1 MTCYGKRG
9 EAIVTKSH
17 QLVKGVKTVWT
28 AIYAHG
34 LGLILKN
41 KGVGEK
47 QCLPSDP
54 TLSEMKPNR
63 AITQ

>member
-1 MTCYGKRG
+1 M
-9 EAIVTKSH
+9 
-17 QLVKGVKTVWT
+17 KGVNTVWT

-34 LGLILKN
+34 LGLVLKN

-54 TLSEMKPNR
+54 TLSEMEPNR

>member
-9 EAIVTKSH
+9 EAIVTKNH
-17 QLVKGVKTVWT
+17 QLVKGVETVWT
-28 AIYAHG
+28 AIYAHE
-34 LGLILKN
+34 LGIVLKN

-54 TLSEMKPNR
+54 TLSEMEPKLAVTP
-63 AITQ
+63 